1 LHENEFNQVNENLKI
16 LKEEKIMVS
25 NELINLMNFL

>member
-1 LHENEFNQVNENLKI
+1 MKTIGLHENEINQVNENLKI

-25 NELINLMNFL
+25 NEL